1 MLKHKHTNR
10 KSDSPLLLSGL
21 LSLGVLLSTA
31 ADASDSFF
39 KNPTFSDLQDGEVTI
54 AGLGHRGAGLHMSVQ
69 SSSEW
74 RQGGNTGPQ
83 AARQSAA
90 KPEVFLSV
98 RLPW

>member
-10 KSDSPLLLSGL
+10 KSDSPLLLS
-21 LSLGVLLSTA
+21 
-31 ADASDSFF
+31 
-39 KNPTFSDLQDGEVTI
+39 DGEVTI